1 MVMGGWA
8 ALKGDRDGSGWL
20 AREGMPPRKA
30 QPEKTDSING
40 VFDLG
45 IAPPTG

>member
-1 MVMGGWA
+1 MARQVIRARG
-8 ALKGDRDGSGWL
+8 KGATIGWL